1 MRRQNNCVNYYHS
14 LETEI
19 GIFGR
24 RLHTFRE
31 VRLGRIQ
38 GLVRL
43 RRIRVKGLKFKKN
56 EAPRS
61 KLRGIKRNSPKPT
74 RLRSEGL
81 RRVHLAIHPCS
92 KLQGILAKANKK
104 RQLKKFQLPPV
115 VRCP

>member
-1 MRRQNNCVNYYHS
+1 MPQGPTRITVCNFRQLALKEMRRQNNCVNYCHF

-43 RRIRVKGLKFKKN
+43 RRIRVKGLKFKNNKEIWQNDDYQKN
-56 EAPRS
+56 
-61 KLRGIKRNSPKPT
+61 
-74 RLRSEGL
+74 
-81 RRVHLAIHPCS
+81 
-92 KLQGILAKANKK
+92 
-104 RQLKKFQLPPV
+104 FF
-115 VRCP
+115 